1 MGTHQELT
9 VCHWSTK
16 HAALVE
22 KGVNTVAQ
30 EIDENLLRNIIRD
43 VIAETQTGDTPISFK
58 ADAPAASSATTATA
72 APVNGDGPEPEKPVD
87 WFKHV
92 GVAKPGYSRDEVVI
106 AVAPAFAEVM
116 DHNLTGISHK
126 EILRQMVAG
135 IEEEGLKARIVKVY
149 RTSDVSFCGAE
160 GDHLSGS
167 GIAIAIQSK
176 GTTIIHQK
184 NQEPL
189 SNLELFPQAPV
200 LDGDTYRAIGK
211 NAAEYAKG
219 MSPSPVPTVNDQMA
233 RVQYQALS
241 ALMHIKET
249 KQVVMGKPAEQI
261 EVNFN

>member
-1 MGTHQELT
+1 M
-9 VCHWSTK
+9 
-16 HAALVE
+16 
-22 KGVNTVAQ
+22 AQ
-30 EIDENLLRNIIRD
+30 EIDEKLLRDIIRN
-43 VIAETQTGDTPISFK
+43 VIAETKTVDTPISFQN
-58 ADAPAASSATTATA
+58 DSASTAVA
-72 APVNGDGPEPEKPVD
+72 APVNSDQPEPEKSVD

-106 AVAPAFAEVM
+106 AVAPAFAEVL

-126 EILRQMVAG
+126 EILRQVVAG
-135 IEEEGLKARIVKVY
+135 IEEEGLKARVIKIY

-160 GDHLSGS
+160 ADDLSGS

-184 NQEPL
+184 DQEPL

-200 LDGDTYRAIGK
+200 IDGDTYRAIGK

-249 KQVVMGKPAEQI
+249 KQVVMGKPAEEI

>member
-1 MGTHQELT
+1 MAQ
-9 VCHWSTK
+9 
-16 HAALVE
+16 
-22 KGVNTVAQ
+22 VN
-30 EIDENLLRNIIRD
+30 EELLRSIIRD
-43 VIAETQTGDTPISFK
+43 VIAETQKVDKPISFN
-58 ADAPAASSATTATA
+58 DAGQSATATA
-72 APVNGDGPEPEKPVD
+72 EAPRETKPGAEAEKHVD

-92 GVAKPGYSRDEVVI
+92 GVAKQGYSRDEVIV
-106 AVAPAFAEVM
+106 AVAPAFAEVL

-126 EILRQMVAG
+126 EILRQVIAG
-135 IEEEGLKARIVKVY
+135 IEEEGLKARVIKVY
-149 RTSDVSFCGAE
+149 RTSDVSFCGSE

-167 GIAIAIQSK
+167 GIAVAIQSK

-184 NQEPL
+184 DQEPL

-211 NAAEYAKG
+211 NAAQYAKG

-249 KQVVMGKPAEQI
+249 KQVVVGKPAEEI

>member
-1 MGTHQELT
+1 M
-9 VCHWSTK
+9 V
-16 HAALVE
+16 
-22 KGVNTVAQ
+22 Q
-30 EIDENLLRNIIRD
+30 EIDEKLLRSIIRN
-43 VIAETQTGDTPISFK
+43 VIAETNAVDTPISFQ
-58 ADAPAASSATTATA
+58 ADTAVA
-72 APVNGDGPEPEKPVD
+72 APVNSDQPEPEKSVD

-92 GVAKPGYSRDEVVI
+92 GPAKPGYSRDEVVI
-106 AVAPAFAEVM
+106 AVAPAFAEVL

-126 EILRQMVAG
+126 EILRQVVAG

-184 NQEPL
+184 DQEPL

-200 LDGDTYRAIGK
+200 IDGDTYRAIGK

>member
-1 MGTHQELT
+1 M
-9 VCHWSTK
+9 V
-16 HAALVE
+16 
-22 KGVNTVAQ
+22 Q
-30 EIDENLLRNIIRD
+30 EIDEKLLRSIIRN
-43 VIAETQTGDTPISFK
+43 VIAETNQVDTPISFQNK
-58 ADAPAASSATTATA
+58 TAEA
-72 APVNGDGPEPEKPVD
+72 APVNGDQPEPEKSVD

-92 GVAKPGYSRDEVVI
+92 GPAKPGYSRDEVVI
-106 AVAPAFAEVM
+106 AVAPAFAEVL

-126 EILRQMVAG
+126 EILRQVVAG

-167 GIAIAIQSK
+167 GIAVAIQSK

-184 NQEPL
+184 DQEPL

-200 LDGDTYRAIGK
+200 IDGDTYRAIGK

>member
-1 MGTHQELT
+1 M
-9 VCHWSTK
+9 V
-16 HAALVE
+16 
-22 KGVNTVAQ
+22 Q
-30 EIDENLLRNIIRD
+30 EIDEKLLRSIIRN
-43 VIAETQTGDTPISFK
+43 VIAETNQVDTPISFQNET
-58 ADAPAASSATTATA
+58 AEAS
-72 APVNGDGPEPEKPVD
+72 PVNGDQPEPEKSVD

-92 GVAKPGYSRDEVVI
+92 GPAKPGYSRDEVVI
-106 AVAPAFAEVM
+106 AVAPAFAEVL

-126 EILRQMVAG
+126 EILRQVVAG

-167 GIAIAIQSK
+167 GIAVAIQSK

-184 NQEPL
+184 DQEPL

-200 LDGDTYRAIGK
+200 IDGDTYRAIGK

>member
-1 MGTHQELT
+1 M
-9 VCHWSTK
+9 V
-16 HAALVE
+16 
-22 KGVNTVAQ
+22 Q
-30 EIDENLLRNIIRD
+30 EIDEKLLRSIIRN
-43 VIAETQTGDTPISFK
+43 VIAETNQVDTPISFQNE
-58 ADAPAASSATTATA
+58 TAEA
-72 APVNGDGPEPEKPVD
+72 APVNGDQPEPEKSVD

-92 GVAKPGYSRDEVVI
+92 GPAKPGYSRDEVVI
-106 AVAPAFAEVM
+106 AVAPAFAEVL

-126 EILRQMVAG
+126 EILRQVVAG

-167 GIAIAIQSK
+167 GIAVAIQSK

-184 NQEPL
+184 DQEPL

-200 LDGDTYRAIGK
+200 IDGDTYRAIGK

>member
-1 MGTHQELT
+1 M
-9 VCHWSTK
+9 S
-16 HAALVE
+16 
-22 KGVNTVAQ
+22 Q

-72 APVNGDGPEPEKPVD
+72 APANGDGPEPEKPVD

-184 NQEPL
+184 DQEPL